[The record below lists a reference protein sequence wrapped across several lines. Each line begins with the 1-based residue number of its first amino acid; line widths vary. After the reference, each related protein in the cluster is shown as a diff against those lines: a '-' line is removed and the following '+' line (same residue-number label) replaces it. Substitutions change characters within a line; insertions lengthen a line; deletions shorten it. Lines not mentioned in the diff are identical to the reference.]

1 MLDEIIK
8 LSHGSGGNMT
18 RRLIRD
24 VMNNRFQMPSMSD
37 SAVIGGRM
45 VSTIDA
51 HVVKPIFFPGG
62 DIGRLSVTGTVNDL
76 AVAGAIPLSIFIA
89 YIIEEGFP
97 MRELERITE
106 SVHQA
111 AQEAGVKILGGD
123 TKVVEHGKADG
134 LYLVTSGIGMLH
146 DGYAPGDR
154 SISEGDSVIVSGN
167 LGDHAIAVINARE
180 NLGLQPAPESD
191 CAPLNHLIGI
201 MLETADIR
209 FMRDPT
215 RGGLTTVLN
224 EIADEFQVGFHLFER
239 DIPIRDSVRS
249 ASELLGID
257 PLYLANEGRVV
268 AIVRGDTKT
277 LIDRMRKH
285 PLGTDAQV
293 IGTVTNDAGRV
304 YLETA
309 IGSVRQLPMLE
320 SDPLP
325 RIC

>member
-1 MLDEIIK
+1 MKGDMIK
-8 LSHGSGGNMT
+8 LGHGSGGNMT
-18 RRLIRD
+18 RRLIRE
-24 VMNNRFQMPSMSD
+24 VMNSRFEMPSMSD
-37 SAVIGGRM
+37 SALIGGRM

-76 AVAGAIPLSIFIA
+76 AVSGAIPLSIFIA

-97 MRELERITE
+97 IKNLERVTE

-111 AQEAGVKILGGD
+111 AREAGVKILGGD

-134 LYLVTSGIGMLH
+134 LYLITSGIGMLH
-146 DGYAPGDR
+146 DGFESSIRAGDH
-154 SISEGDSVIVSGN
+154 VIVSGT

-180 NLGLQPAPESD
+180 NLGLHPAPESD
-191 CAPLNHLIGI
+191 CAPINHLIDI
-201 MLETADIR
+201 MLQTANIR

-215 RGGLTTVLN
+215 RGGLATVLN
-224 EIADEFQVGFHLFER
+224 EIAEEFSVGFHLYESA
-239 DIPIRDSVRS
+239 IPIKDSIRA

-257 PLYLANEGRVV
+257 PLYLANEGKVV
-268 AIVRGDTKT
+268 AIVRGDAEA
-277 LIDRMRKH
+277 LVSRMRKH
-285 PLGTDAQV
+285 PLGTDASI
-293 IGTVTNDAGRV
+293 IGTVTNEAGRV
-304 YLETA
+304 YLETM